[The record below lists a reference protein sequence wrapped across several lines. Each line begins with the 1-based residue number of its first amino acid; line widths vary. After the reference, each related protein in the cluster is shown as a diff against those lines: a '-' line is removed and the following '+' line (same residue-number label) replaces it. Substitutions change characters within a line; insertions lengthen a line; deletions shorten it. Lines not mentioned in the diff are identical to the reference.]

1 MPAVSRPAAV
11 LLAAGLLAL
20 WPALQALAVDTAV
33 LRLEASGR
41 PGVALPLQSEGERV
55 YVPLRQAVEYL
66 GGKTSW
72 QASSQRVLVQ
82 GTNGRTASLNLGLPK
97 SVVDRTSLL
106 RLPASPR
113 LVRGQVVVTPETLV
127 TIWRQVGQ
135 QAPAYDSQRRLLTIG
150 AGAAEPAEEPKAAPS
165 RGKPLV
171 VLDPGHG
178 GKDPGAIGP
187 SGLKEKVVTL
197 EVGLKLRD
205 LLAARGFR
213 VLMTRSDDTFIS
225 LQRRAEI
232 ANEAKADLFV
242 SIHANASRNAE
253 ASGSQVFIYNREAS
267 SRQAAEAARLENQD
281 ANYLEI
287 IKDDL
292 RQAIHEE
299 ASITAGGL
307 VSQHF
312 ETVGLNAKRIERA
325 PFYVLAKSHMPS
337 ILVETAFISNNTEE
351 SKLRSRAFCKRLA
364 EVIDRGLT
372 GYYRERLSE
381 KAN

>member
-1 MPAVSRPAAV
+1 MWTIRRWLLTAAAV
-11 LLAAGLLAL
+11 VAAGIPGAWVLAAEGS
-20 WPALQALAVDTAV
+20 V
-33 LRLEASGR
+33 LHLEAAGR
-41 PGVALPLQSEGERV
+41 PGITLPLAVEGGRA
-55 YVPLRQAVEYL
+55 YLPLRPAVEYF

-72 QASSQRVLVQ
+72 HAANQRVLVQ
-82 GTNGRTASLNLGLPK
+82 GLNGRSASLNLGLPK
-97 SVVDRTSLL
+97 SVVDRTRLV

-113 LVRGQVVVTPETLV
+113 LLRGQVVVTPETLV
-127 TIWRQVGQ
+127 VLWRQLDPQV
-135 QAPAYDSQRRLLTIG
+135 PVYDPQHNLLTVG
-150 AGAAEPAEEPKAAPS
+150 PGQAASETSKAATTKA
-165 RGKPLV
+165 KPLV
-171 VLDPGHG
+171 VLDAGHG

-197 EVGLKLRD
+197 EVALRLRE
-205 LLAARGFR
+205 LLVARGLR
-213 VLMTRSDDTFIS
+213 VLLTRSDDTFVP
-225 LQRRAEI
+225 LPRRAEI

-253 ASGSQVFIYNREAS
+253 ATGSQVFIYNREAS
-267 SRQAAEAARLENQD
+267 SRQAAEAARMENQD

-312 ETVGLNAKRIERA
+312 ETVGLNAKHIERA
-325 PFYVLAKSHMPS
+325 PFFVLAKSHMPS
-337 ILVETAFISNNTEE
+337 ILVETAFISNSTEE
-351 SKLRSRAFCKRLA
+351 NKLRSRVFCKRLA
-364 EVIDRGLT
+364 EVIDQGVT
-372 GYYRERLSE
+372 GYYRERLAE